1 MHEYDRNGAGR
12 LQQRPQSRAASGQD
26 DIRCE
31 RDQFRSV
38 SANAI
43 TIARTPA
50 VVDPHV
56 ATNAPAQLLQ
66 PVRER
71 GGAGGSFR
79 VLGSHAHQH
88 ADAPYALALL
98 RARRERPC
106 GSRAAEQRD
115 ELAPF
120 HSFTSSAAAS
130 SLSGTMMPSIRA
142 LSALMISSNLLACT
156 TGRSA
161 GLAPL
166 SMRPV

>member
-1 MHEYDRNGAGR
+1 MHENDRNGAGR

-26 DIRCE
+26 DVRCE

-56 ATNAPAQLLQ
+56 AANAPAQLLQ

-88 ADAPYALALL
+88 ADAPYVLALL
-98 RARRERPC
+98 RARRERPR
-106 GSRAAEQRD
+106 SRAAEQRD
-115 ELAPF
+115 EFATPHSIASLAR
-120 HSFTSSAAAS
+120 AS
-130 SLSGTMMPSIRA
+130 SVGGTSRPSAFAVLR
-142 LSALMISSNLLACT
+142 LMISSYVVGACT
-156 TGRSA
+156 GKSA
-161 GLAPL
+161 GCSPL
-166 SMRPV
+166 RMRST